1 MNETETIDRILNFQT
16 IAVVGLS
23 PKPERA
29 SYGVARYMQNA
40 GYKIIPVN
48 PGHDKILDEICYPS
62 LDKIPWKVDIVVIF
76 RRPEFVMPVVEMAI
90 AIKAK
95 SLWLQDGVYHPEAA
109 RIAEEAG
116 LLVVMDDCIKRRHQF
131 RPSHRK

>member
-1 MNETETIDRILNFQT
+1 MNKSETIDRILNFQT

-48 PGHDKILDEICYPS
+48 PGHDKILDEVCYPS

-76 RRPEFVMPVVEMAI
+76 RRPEFVMSVVDMAI
-90 AIKAK
+90 AIKAE
-95 SLWLQDGVYHPEAA
+95 SIWLQDGVYNPEAA
-109 RIAEEAG
+109 HKAEDAG
-116 LLVVMDDCIKRRHQF
+116 LLVVMDDCIKRQHQF
-131 RPSHRK
+131 RFYSE

>member
-76 RRPEFVMPVVEMAI
+76 RRPEFVMSVVDMAI
-90 AIKAK
+90 AIKAE
-95 SLWLQDGVYHPEAA
+95 SIWLQDGVYNPEAA
-109 RIAEEAG
+109 HKAEDAG
-116 LLVVMDDCIKRRHQF
+116 LLVVMDDCIKRQHQF
-131 RPSHRK
+131 RFYSE

>member
-76 RRPEFVMPVVEMAI
+76 RRPEFVMSVVDMAI
-90 AIKAK
+90 AIKAE
-95 SLWLQDGVYHPEAA
+95 SIWLQDGVYNPEAA
-109 RIAEEAG
+109 HKAQDAG

>member
-48 PGHDKILDEICYPS
+48 PRHDKILDEICYPS

-76 RRPEFVMPVVEMAI
+76 RRPEFVMSVVDMAI
-90 AIKAK
+90 AIKAE
-95 SLWLQDGVYHPEAA
+95 SIWLQDGVYNPEAA
-109 RIAEEAG
+109 HKAEDAG

>member
-76 RRPEFVMPVVEMAI
+76 RRPEFVMSVVDMAI
-90 AIKAK
+90 AIKAE
-95 SLWLQDGVYHPEAA
+95 SIWLQDGVYNPEAA
-109 RIAEEAG
+109 HKAEDAG

>member
-1 MNETETIDRILNFQT
+1 MNETEAINRILNFQT

-48 PGHDKILDEICYPS
+48 PGHDKILDEVCYPS

-76 RRPEFVMPVVEMAI
+76 RRPEFVMSVVDMAI
-90 AIKAK
+90 AIKAE
-95 SLWLQDGVYHPEAA
+95 SIWLQDGVYNPEAA
-109 RIAEEAG
+109 HKAEDAG
-116 LLVVMDDCIKRRHQF
+116 LLVVMDDCIKRQHQF
-131 RPSHRK
+131 RFYSE

>member
-48 PGHDKILDEICYPS
+48 PGHDKILDEVCYPS

-76 RRPEFVMPVVEMAI
+76 RRPEFVMSVVDMAI
-90 AIKAK
+90 AIKAE
-95 SLWLQDGVYHPEAA
+95 SIWLQDGVYNPEAA
-109 RIAEEAG
+109 HKAEDAG
-116 LLVVMDDCIKRRHQF
+116 LLVVMDDCIKRQHQF
-131 RPSHRK
+131 RFYSE

>member
-1 MNETETIDRILNFQT
+1 MNKSETIDRILNFQT

-48 PGHDKILDEICYPS
+48 PGHDKILDETCYPS

-76 RRPEFVMPVVEMAI
+76 RRPEFVMSVVDMAI
-90 AIKAK
+90 AIKAE
-95 SLWLQDGVYHPEAA
+95 SIWLQDGVYNPEAA
-109 RIAEEAG
+109 HKAEDAG
-116 LLVVMDDCIKRRHQF
+116 LLVVMDDCIKRQHQF
-131 RPSHRK
+131 RFYSE

>member
-23 PKPERA
+23 PKPERV

-48 PGHDKILDEICYPS
+48 PGHDKILDETCYPS

-76 RRPEFVMPVVEMAI
+76 RRPEFVMSVVDMAI
-90 AIKAK
+90 AIKAE
-95 SLWLQDGVYHPEAA
+95 SIWLQDGVYNPEAA
-109 RIAEEAG
+109 HKAEDAG
-116 LLVVMDDCIKRRHQF
+116 LLVVMDDCIKRQHQF
-131 RPSHRK
+131 RFYSE

>member
-76 RRPEFVMPVVEMAI
+76 RRPEFVMSVVDMAI
-90 AIKAK
+90 AIKAE
-95 SLWLQDGVYHPEAA
+95 SIWLQDGVYNPEAA
-109 RIAEEAG
+109 HKAEDAG
-116 LLVVMDDCIKRRHQF
+116 LLVVMDDCIKRQHQF